1 MRKFVLAASIALLTA
16 CSAPQQEQLNLT
28 LQPQLSMNTIT
39 QGKAFSLTSKDVRA
53 AQYVALVDS
62 GRSNIEPLHAKQ
74 NVRIALENAL
84 LEQFESQGF
93 KNTVNS
99 ENNVEL
105 EIQEAL
111 VSVKHSVL
119 ENQMDANLVLEVT
132 AETPKGKLV
141 KTYTGTA
148 SRNGMMSA
156 SNEEIQSVLNDVM
169 NLVLEE
175 IANDNELQNY
185 MKERF

>member
-16 CSAPQQEQLNLT
+16 CSAPQQEQLNLM

-39 QGKAFSLTSKDVRA
+39 QGKAFTLTSKDART
-53 AQYVALVDS
+53 AQYVALIDS
-62 GRSNIEPLHAKQ
+62 GHSNIEPIHAKQ

-99 ENNVEL
+99 ENNIVVEV
-105 EIQEAL
+105 QKAL
-111 VSVKHSVL
+111 VSVKHSVM
-119 ENQMDANLVLEVT
+119 ENQMDASLILEVT

-141 KTYTGTA
+141 KTY
-148 SRNGMMSA
+148 NGSAKRSGMLSA
-156 SNEEIQSVLNDVM
+156 SNDDIQNVLNDVM
-169 NLVLEE
+169 NLVLKEV
-175 IANDNELQNY
+175 ANDAELQKY